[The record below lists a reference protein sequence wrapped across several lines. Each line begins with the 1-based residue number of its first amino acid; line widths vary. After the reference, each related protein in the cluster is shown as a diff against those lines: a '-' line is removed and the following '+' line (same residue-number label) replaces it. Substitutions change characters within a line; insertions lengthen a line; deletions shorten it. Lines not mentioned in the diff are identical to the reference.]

1 MRYAPVMPARA
12 RTAPPIGFLIFAA
25 WIAPALLSGFNS
37 DAQRLASG
45 AIGPGRPSPGA
56 YLR

>member
-25 WIAPALLSGFNS
+25 WLVPVLLSGFNS
-37 DAQRLASG
+37 YARCMASG
-45 AIGPGRPSPGA
+45 GIGPGRPYPGE
-56 YLR
+56 YLQ